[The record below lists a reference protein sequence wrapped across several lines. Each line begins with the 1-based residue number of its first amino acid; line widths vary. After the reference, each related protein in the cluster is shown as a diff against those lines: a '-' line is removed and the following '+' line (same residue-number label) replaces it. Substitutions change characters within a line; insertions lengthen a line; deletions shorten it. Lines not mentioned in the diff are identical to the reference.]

1 MLIRRAVFLDAYNI
15 VDIINKADITRKL
28 TYRAFI
34 STFGK
39 GLRLVSIENNNI
51 SSYIEL
57 TECKEP
63 YLLKISAADKTF
75 EISEFVVQERYA
87 LDYSNTSSKLLEEL
101 LKQPFTGVNIVYV
114 DKGQCALPL
123 AFWENHLFTLIESK
137 ENMKIYLFSK

>member
-1 MLIRRAVFLDAYNI
+1 MLIRRAVFLDAYDI
-15 VDIINKADITRKL
+15 VDILNKVDITRKL
-28 TYRAFI
+28 THRAFI
-34 STFGK
+34 STFNK

-123 AFWENHLFTLIESK
+123 AFWENHLFTLIENK